1 MILQALNS
9 YYNRLVEEPDIDI
22 PRHGTSRENISFAL
36 VLLPNGSLVDVEDL
50 RVQEG
55 NKKHPRKVIVP
66 AWPEKRSSGVKANF
80 LWDTTAYVL
89 GEDDKGK
96 LERVQKCHQAFKEQ
110 IEKFCQHSGDPGLEA
125 VLHFLSSD
133 QGKDIRSREDWPE
146 ISGSNLA
153 FRLDGVPGFI
163 HDRPAAQAAWNECC
177 TASSNNFPGQCLVEG
192 TTQSLARLHPGIKG
206 VQGGQSSGVSLVAFN
221 KKSFESY
228 GKKQSFNAPV
238 GQRAA
243 FAYATALNYLLARD
257 SRQKV
262 RIGEMTLVF
271 WAERQNPAEAFLADL
286 LEPPQEE
293 VEEQHSEEVDDA
305 ATAVKIRDL
314 LQAIRQGKQAI
325 DIVPNL
331 DPDVHFYLLGVS
343 PNAARLSIRYW
354 ENDSLGNLLTRIGR
368 HFSDISIVRQYD
380 NEPEFPSLWRLLLQ
394 TAAMGKS
401 ENIPPVLSGGMA
413 RAMLSGA
420 NYPNTLLPVILGRI
434 RADGI
439 VNYFRASLL
448 KGYLVRNRNMEVS
461 MTLDT
466 HRTNQAYVLGRLF
479 AVLEKAQEDA
489 IPNTGATI
497 KDKYLASASATP
509 GLVFHMLLK
518 NSAHHLAKLR
528 KDSEKKSWAYGYDQR
543 IQEIMDK
550 LDNFPRTLPA
560 EDQGLFMIGYYHQR
574 KDFFTKKNEEE

>member
-9 YYNRLVEEPDIDI
+9 YYYRLLEDPDIDI
-22 PRHGTSRENISFAL
+22 PRQGTSRENISFAL
-36 VLLPNGSLVDVEDL
+36 VLTPDGILVDVEDL
-50 RVQEG
+50 RLQEG
-55 NKKHPRKVIVP
+55 KKKRPRKVIVP
-66 AWPEKRSSGVKANF
+66 AWPEKRASGVKANF

-96 LERVQKCHQAFKEQ
+96 PERVQKCHQAFKEQ
-110 IEKFCQHSGDPGLEA
+110 IEKFCQHCGDPGLEA

-163 HDRPAAQAAWNECC
+163 HDRPAAQAAWDQCRSESGNDIY
-177 TASSNNFPGQCLVEG
+177 GQCLVEG
-192 TTQSLARLHPGIKG
+192 DVQPLARLHPGLKG

-238 GQRAA
+238 GQGAA
-243 FAYATALNYLLARD
+243 FAYATALNFLLARN

-262 RIGEMTLVF
+262 RIGDMTLVF
-271 WAERQNPAEAFLADL
+271 WAERKSPAETFLADL
-286 LEPPQEE
+286 FEPPREE
-293 VEEQHSEEVDDA
+293 KEKNHSENVNDT

-314 LQAIRQGKQAI
+314 LLAMRQGKQVI
-325 DIVPNL
+325 DVVPDL

-354 ENDSLGNLLTRIGR
+354 EHNSLGNLLTRIDR
-368 HFSDISIVRQYD
+368 HFSDIAIIRQYD
-380 NEPEFPSLWRLLLQ
+380 NEPEFPPLWRLLLQ

-401 ENIPPVLSGGMA
+401 ENILPVMSGGMA

-439 VNYFRASLL
+439 VNYFRAALL
-448 KGYLVRNRNMEVS
+448 KGYLIRNRNMEVS

-466 HRTNQAYVLGRLF
+466 QRTNQAYVLGRLF

-518 NSAHHLAKLR
+518 NSAHHIAKLR
-528 KDSEKKSWAYGYDQR
+528 KDSEKKSWAYGYDKK

-550 LDNFPRTLPA
+550 LDNFPRTLSA

>member
-9 YYNRLVEEPDIDI
+9 YYNRLLEDPDIDI
-22 PRHGTSRENISFAL
+22 PRQGTSRENISFAL

-55 NKKHPRKVIVP
+55 KKKRPRKLTVP
-66 AWPEKRSSGVKANF
+66 AWPAKRASGVKANF

-96 LERVQKCHQAFKEQ
+96 PERVQQCHQVFKEQ
-110 IEKFCQHSGDPGLEA
+110 LERYCHHSGDPGLEA
-125 VLHFLSSD
+125 VLHFLATN
-133 QGKDIRSREDWPE
+133 QGKKIRLRDDWPE
-146 ISGSNLA
+146 ISGSNLV
-153 FRLDGVPGFI
+153 FRLDGIPGFV
-163 HDRPAAQAAWNECC
+163 HDRPLAQTAWDQCRSESGNDIY
-177 TASSNNFPGQCLVEG
+177 GQCLVEG
-192 TTQSLARLHPGIKG
+192 DVQPLARLHPGLKG

-238 GQRAA
+238 GQGAA
-243 FAYATALNYLLARD
+243 FAYATALNFLLARN

-262 RIGEMTLVF
+262 RIGDMTLVF
-271 WAERQNPAEAFLADL
+271 WAERKSPAETFLADL
-286 LEPPQEE
+286 FEPPREE
-293 VEEQHSEEVDDA
+293 KEKNHSENVNDT

-314 LQAIRQGKQAI
+314 LLAMRQGKQVI
-325 DIVPNL
+325 DVVPDL

-354 ENDSLGNLLTRIGR
+354 EHNSLGNLLTRIGR
-368 HFSDISIVRQYD
+368 HFSDIAIIRQYD
-380 NEPEFPSLWRLLLQ
+380 NEPKFPPLWRLLLQ

-401 ENIPPVLSGGMA
+401 ENILPVMSGGMA

-439 VNYFRASLL
+439 VNYFRAALI
-448 KGYLVRNRNMEVS
+448 KGYLVRNRNMEVL
-461 MTLDT
+461 MKLDT
-466 HRTNQAYVLGRLF
+466 QRTDEAYVLGRLF
-479 AVLEKAQEDA
+479 AVLEKAQDGA
-489 IPNTGATI
+489 VPNTGATI

-518 NSAHHLAKLR
+518 NSAHHIAKLR
-528 KDSEKKSWAYGYDQR
+528 KDSEKKSWAYGYDKK

-550 LDNFPRTLPA
+550 LDNFPRTLSA

-574 KDFFTKKNEEE
+574 KDFFTK